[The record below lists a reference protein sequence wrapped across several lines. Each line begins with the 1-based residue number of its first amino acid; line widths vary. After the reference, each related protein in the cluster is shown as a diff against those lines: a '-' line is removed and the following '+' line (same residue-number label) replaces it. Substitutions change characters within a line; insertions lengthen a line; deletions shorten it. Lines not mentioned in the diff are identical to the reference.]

1 MSIVG
6 VKFGPGLDT
15 ASIIALVPIAGGAG
29 IVMPWYAA
37 VAFLVRIVGL
47 CGVPVSTYSNSG
59 LLRELH
65 FDDRDDYCVPG
76 RDWTDRARAA
86 NSPRDRAPAF
96 ARRLET

>member
-1 MSIVG
+1 MFRDNAWTTGRSRRRAHHTVTLTG
-6 VKFGPGLDT
+6 V
-15 ASIIALVPIAGGAG
+15 SV
-29 IVMPWYAA
+29 A

-47 CGVPVSTYSNSG
+47 FGTPVSTYANSG
-59 LLRELH
+59 LIRELH
-65 FDDRDDYCVPG
+65 PDDWDDYCVPG